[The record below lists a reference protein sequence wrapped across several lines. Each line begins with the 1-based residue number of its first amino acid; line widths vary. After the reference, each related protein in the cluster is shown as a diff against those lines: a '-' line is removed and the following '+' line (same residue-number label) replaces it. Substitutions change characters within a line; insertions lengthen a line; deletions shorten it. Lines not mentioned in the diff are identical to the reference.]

1 MLPVKI
7 SSFSFYSRLLPL
19 ILVLTATVSFFS
31 CAKNTPEQANETIPE
46 GTVLARGTFQTNSH
60 TTSGMVSLVQ
70 DSSGKKKLV
79 FQNFKTDNGP
89 DLRVWLS
96 PNTGA
101 SSYVEAGILK
111 AVNGNFFYEMPSSF
125 NHSTNNHV
133 LIWCEDFSVLFGH
146 AVLQ

>member
-7 SSFSFYSRLLPL
+7 STFSFCSRLSLL
-19 ILVLTATVSFFS
+19 ILFLTVTFAFFS
-31 CAKNTPEQANETIPE
+31 CAKNKPEQANETIPE
-46 GTVLARGTFQTNSH
+46 GTVLARGNFQKNSH
-60 TTSGMVSLVQ
+60 TTSGTVSLVQ
-70 DSSGKKKLV
+70 DSTGKRKLV

-96 PNTGA
+96 PNTSG
-101 SSYVEAGILK
+101 SPYVETGILK
-111 AVNGNFFYEMPSSF
+111 AVNGNFSYEMPSSF
-125 NHSTNNHV
+125 NHSTHNHV